1 MAPAR
6 NSANAGVADRLS
18 SAAMSAVAVPA
29 SRDVRVISLIGA
41 AHGASHYYQLAFATM
56 LLIVRQEAGL
66 SFEDVGLLAGIFY
79 GVSGIAQTG
88 AGFAVDRFGARPIL
102 AGGLFTIGV
111 ALALIS
117 VAHSFVGFAAIAV
130 IAGLGNSVFHPADFA
145 LLNASVDPGR
155 LGRAFSIH
163 GVGGSLGWAAAPV
176 MYFLDSMF
184 GWAGAAF
191 IGAIPGLVLSALIWG
206 HRTTL
211 VDHRV
216 KDRAAGHHNGGTS
229 MLALFSQ
236 PAILLCLV
244 YFALIAA
251 NTVGIQQFAVPAWV
265 KMFGISENYAAL
277 CLIVFIVGSAGGVL
291 VGGLFADRVRRHD
304 RVATIGLLVA
314 GLLTLPIATQAVTPA
329 LLLPLLALAG
339 AAGGATGPSRDMIVR
354 GATPPGASGKVF
366 GFVYSGLDVGSF
378 LAPPFFGWLMT
389 SGLPSLIFWIAVGLY
404 VINAGLVMA
413 IRQSTTPTVATRPA
427 VAE

>member
-6 NSANAGVADRLS
+6 NSANAMASDRLS
-18 SAAMSAVAVPA
+18 SGAMSAAAVPA
-29 SRDVRVISLIGA
+29 SRDIRVICLIGA

-66 SFEDVGLLAGIFY
+66 SFTEIGVLTGIFY
-79 GVSGIAQTG
+79 GVSGVTQTM

-145 LLNASVDPGR
+145 LLNASVNPGR
-155 LGRAFSIH
+155 LGRAYSIH

-176 MYFLDSMF
+176 MFFLDSMF
-184 GWAGAAF
+184 GWVGAAM
-191 IGAIPGLVLSALIWG
+191 IGAIPGVALSVLVLM
-206 HRTTL
+206 HRDQL

-216 KDRAAGHHNGGTS
+216 KDRAAGHHQQDGKA
-229 MLALFSQ
+229 MLALFTQ

-265 KMFGISENYAAL
+265 SMFGISENYAAL

-291 VGGLFADRVRRHD
+291 VGGFFADRVRRHD
-304 RVATIGLLVA
+304 RVATLGLLVA
-314 GLLTLPIATQAVTPA
+314 GARRRGRRRHRPVARHDRAQRHAARRLGQGVRLRLFRAGCRLVP
-329 LLLPLLALAG
+329 G
-339 AAGGATGPSRDMIVR
+339 AAILRLADDLGLADAHLLDRRRPLRHQRRPGDGHPPEHRADRGHAPRRRGIAHDRNFRKAVIPS
-354 GATPPGASGKVF
+354 
-366 GFVYSGLDVGSF
+366 
-378 LAPPFFGWLMT
+378 
-389 SGLPSLIFWIAVGLY
+389 
-404 VINAGLVMA
+404 
-413 IRQSTTPTVATRPA
+413 VA
-427 VAE
+427 

>member
-1 MAPAR
+1 
-6 NSANAGVADRLS
+6 
-18 SAAMSAVAVPA
+18 MSAVAVPA

-378 LAPPFFGWLMT
+378 LAPPVFGILMGAGHPAT
-389 SGLPSLIFWIAVGLY
+389 IFWIAVGLY

-413 IRQSTTPTVATRPA
+413 IRQSTAPTVERTAA
-427 VAE
+427 AE

>member
-1 MAPAR
+1 
-6 NSANAGVADRLS
+6 
-18 SAAMSAVAVPA
+18 MSAVAVPA
-29 SRDVRVISLIGA
+29 SRDIRVISLIGA

-66 SFEDVGLLAGIFY
+66 SFDEMSACWPASSTACPASPRPV
-79 GVSGIAQTG
+79 

-145 LLNASVDPGR
+145 LLNASVNPGR

-184 GWAGAAF
+184 GWVGAAF
-191 IGAIPGLVLSALIWG
+191 IGAIPGLVLSVLVLG
-206 HRTTL
+206 HRTSSSIIASRIAL
-211 VDHRV
+211 PAQQH
-216 KDRAAGHHNGGTS
+216 GGTS
-229 MLALFSQ
+229 MLALFAQ

-314 GLLTLPIATQAVTPA
+314 GAAHPA
-329 LLLPLLALAG
+329 DRHAGGDAG
-339 AAGGATGPSRDMIVR
+339 AAAAAAGARRRGRRRHRPVARHDRARRHAARRLGQGVR
-354 GATPPGASGKVF
+354 LRLFRPRCRLVPGA
-366 GFVYSGLDVGSF
+366 
-378 LAPPFFGWLMT
+378 
-389 SGLPSLIFWIAVGLY
+389 AVVRHG
-404 VINAGLVMA
+404 
-413 IRQSTTPTVATRPA
+413 
-427 VAE
+427 

>member
-1 MAPAR
+1 
-6 NSANAGVADRLS
+6 
-18 SAAMSAVAVPA
+18 MSAVAVPA

-41 AHGASHYYQLAFATM
+41 AHGASHFYQLAFATM

-66 SFEDVGLLAGIFY
+66 SFEEVGLLAGMFY

-88 AGFAVDRFGARPIL
+88 AGFAVDRLGARPIL

-145 LLNASVDPGR
+145 LLNASVNPGR

-191 IGAIPGLVLSALIWG
+191 IGAIPGLVLSVLIWG
-206 HRTTL
+206 HRITL

-216 KDRAAGHHNGGTS
+216 KDRAAAQHGGTS
-229 MLALFSQ
+229 MLTLFAQ

-314 GLLTLPIATQAVTPA
+314 GLLTLPIATQSVTPE

-378 LAPPFFGWLMT
+378 LAPPIFGVLMGAGHPAT
-389 SGLPSLIFWIAVGLY
+389 IFWIAVGLY

-413 IRQSTTPTVATRPA
+413 IRQSTVPTVATRPA
-427 VAE
+427 AAE